1 MVSLSQTSPTRVKE
15 PKKATT
21 ETSRANGG
29 RQISTATRLDHRW
42 NNNSV
47 TGNCTPPIP
56 VIQRPT
62 SALLGRQPRVH
73 SCDKT
78 TKSGI
83 SVRGLP
89 RDLLLEGWP
98 ALGTSPHYD
107 DVQAA
112 TRDCRPL
119 HRALPVHAA
128 SCYVLALNRKSAGP
142 RASSIMPRNPYL
154 DGSHKRKGR
163 LRRLPSWTRIY
174 RGKMPP
180 VDGNHTS
187 FF

>member
-1 MVSLSQTSPTRVKE
+1 MLLTDTSRAKE
-15 PKKATT
+15 PKNATT

-107 DVQAA
+107 DVQAV

-119 HRALPVHAA
+119 TSPGTTRTCRQLLCPGSQPKFHGATRFVHYNQEPV
-128 SCYVLALNRKSAGP
+128 
-142 RASSIMPRNPYL
+142 
-154 DGSHKRKGR
+154 
-163 LRRLPSWTRIY
+163 LRRCTKQS
-174 RGKMPP
+174 K
-180 VDGNHTS
+180 N
-187 FF
+187 